1 MPESFEIESIESSD
15 LAMVLR
21 IRGQM
26 NAKST
31 PALLEKCRGY
41 QSERKHVVLNLSG
54 VTFIA
59 SSGVGALLALVEDF
73 RESGLRLRIAE
84 MSPVVES
91 VIQLLNLHDF
101 LGIDPTEA
109 AALAAVAA

>member
-1 MPESFEIESIESSD
+1 MPENFEMERIENCDVAVI
-15 LAMVLR
+15 LR

-31 PALLEKCRGY
+31 PDLLERCREY
-41 QSERKHVVLNLSG
+41 QSQRKHVVLNLSG

-101 LGIDPTEA
+101 LGIDATES